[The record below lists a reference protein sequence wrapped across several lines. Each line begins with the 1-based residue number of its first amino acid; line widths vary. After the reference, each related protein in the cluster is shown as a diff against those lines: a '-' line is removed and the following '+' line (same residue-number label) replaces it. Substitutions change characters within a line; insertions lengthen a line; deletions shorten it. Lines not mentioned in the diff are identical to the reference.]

1 MKKPLLYLLIL
12 LVTVFSTS
20 CSQSSKETFEIGDK
34 TFLLNGKPFV
44 VKAAEIHYPRIPKE
58 YWEHRIKMCKALGM
72 NTICLYVFWNF
83 HEPEEG
89 KYDFT
94 GQKDIAAFCR
104 LAQENGMYVIG
115 RPGPYVCAEWEMGG
129 LPWWL
134 LKKKDIK
141 LREQDPYYMERV
153 KLFMNEVGKQLA
165 DLQISKGGNIIM
177 VQVENEYG
185 SFGIDKPYIA
195 EIRDIV
201 KQVSQEFLYSNVTG
215 IRTLRIMHW
224 MICFG
229 QSTLVQGL
237 ILTIN
242 LSVCKNSVLIFR

>member
-1 MKKPLLYLLIL
+1 MKRPLLYLLIL

-20 CSQSSKETFEIGDK
+20 CSQSSKGTFEVGDK
-34 TFLLNGKPFV
+34 TFLLNGEPFV

-58 YWEHRIKMCKALGM
+58 YWEHRIKMSKALGM

-94 GQKDIAAFCR
+94 GQKGYCSILSSCTG
-104 LAQENGMYVIG
+104 EWYV
-115 RPGPYVCAEWEMGG
+115 RHCASWSLCVCAEWEMGG

-153 KLFMNEVGKQLA
+153 KLFMNEVGKQLT

-185 SFGIDKPYIA
+185 SFGIDKPYISA
-195 EIRDIV
+195 IRDLV
-201 KQVSQEFLYSNVTG
+201 KQAG
-215 IRTLRIMHW
+215 IHKGAFIP
-224 MICFG
+224 
-229 QSTLVQGL
+229 V
-237 ILTIN
+237 
-242 LSVCKNSVLIFR
+242 

>member
-94 GQKDIAAFCR
+94 GQKDISA
-104 LAQENGMYVIG
+104 MY
-115 RPGPYVCAEWEMGG
+115 G
-129 LPWWL
+129 LSIPN
-134 LKKKDIK
+134 
-141 LREQDPYYMERV
+141 DPYS
-153 KLFMNEVGKQLA
+153 F
-165 DLQISKGGNIIM
+165 STCTIM
-177 VQVENEYG
+177 
-185 SFGIDKPYIA
+185 ILPP
-195 EIRDIV
+195 
-201 KQVSQEFLYSNVTG
+201 L
-215 IRTLRIMHW
+215 
-224 MICFG
+224 
-229 QSTLVQGL
+229 L
-237 ILTIN
+237 I
-242 LSVCKNSVLIFR
+242 

>member
-34 TFLLNGKPFV
+34 TFLLNGNPFV

-104 LAQENGMYVIG
+104 LAQENGYRAVISHRSG
-115 RPGPYVCAEWEMGG
+115 ETE
-129 LPWWL
+129 
-134 LKKKDIK
+134 DSFI
-141 LREQDPYYMERV
+141 
-153 KLFMNEVGKQLA
+153 A
-165 DLQISKGGNIIM
+165 DLAVATGAGQIKTGAPCRSDRNAKYN
-177 VQVENEYG
+177 QLLR
-185 SFGIDKPYIA
+185 IA
-195 EIRDIV
+195 E
-201 KQVSQEFLYSNVTG
+201 QLGENGEYQNP
-215 IRTLRIMHW
+215 
-224 MICFG
+224 
-229 QSTLVQGL
+229 
-237 ILTIN
+237 
-242 LSVCKNSVLIFR
+242 FRGFSEETV

>member
-104 LAQENGMYVIG
+104 LAQENGYRAVISHRSG
-115 RPGPYVCAEWEMGG
+115 ETE
-129 LPWWL
+129 
-134 LKKKDIK
+134 DSFI
-141 LREQDPYYMERV
+141 
-153 KLFMNEVGKQLA
+153 A
-165 DLQISKGGNIIM
+165 DLAVATGAGQIKTGAPCRSDRNAKYN
-177 VQVENEYG
+177 QLLR
-185 SFGIDKPYIA
+185 IA
-195 EIRDIV
+195 E
-201 KQVSQEFLYSNVTG
+201 QLGENGEYQNP
-215 IRTLRIMHW
+215 
-224 MICFG
+224 
-229 QSTLVQGL
+229 
-237 ILTIN
+237 
-242 LSVCKNSVLIFR
+242 FRGFSEETV

>member
-1 MKKPLLYLLIL
+1 
-12 LVTVFSTS
+12 
-20 CSQSSKETFEIGDK
+20 
-34 TFLLNGKPFV
+34 
-44 VKAAEIHYPRIPKE
+44 
-58 YWEHRIKMCKALGM
+58 
-72 NTICLYVFWNF
+72 
-83 HEPEEG
+83 
-89 KYDFT
+89 
-94 GQKDIAAFCR
+94 
-104 LAQENGMYVIG
+104 
-115 RPGPYVCAEWEMGG
+115 
-129 LPWWL
+129 
-134 LKKKDIK
+134 
-141 LREQDPYYMERV
+141 
-153 KLFMNEVGKQLA
+153 
-165 DLQISKGGNIIM
+165 M

-201 KQVSQEFLYSNVTG
+201 KQAGFTGVPYSNVTG